1 MSANMMDIT
10 FIVINLVVVGFF
22 GYLIWKLFK
31 LLTDINKKL

>member
-1 MSANMMDIT
+1 MSANLMDIT
-10 FIVINLVVVGFF
+10 FIVIDVAAYGLF